1 MYTHVP
7 PHVQKPLQ
15 GPQPKEISS
24 TVTEKAGPILLLC
37 WNTGRCKNFMFN
49 QNYEEKAVCLLNKV
63 VLPRQ
68 LNYSQSS
75 ASEFLKKQKGK
86 PCKK

>member
-1 MYTHVP
+1 
-7 PHVQKPLQ
+7 
-15 GPQPKEISS
+15 
-24 TVTEKAGPILLLC
+24 
-37 WNTGRCKNFMFN
+37 MFN